1 MKRKIR
7 ITAAIIC
14 IMLLTMATVNAE
26 TIRPRYVTVGEF
38 SCSLNISSGR
48 ARCMADVMITEGED
62 YTSCLSATLMRSSD
76 GRNWSTVR
84 IWSSVGSGTLG
95 VSIDATIKVA
105 SGYKYKLLAKAT
117 IKNNSGAIIET
128 VSKSSG
134 IVNH

>member
-1 MKRKIR
+1 MKQKIK
-7 ITAAIIC
+7 ITAAIIF
-14 IMLLTMATVNAE
+14 ILLVTIVAVNAE
-26 TIRPRYVTVGEF
+26 TIRPRYVAVNRF
-38 SCSLNISSGR
+38 LCSLSISSGE
-48 ARCMADVMITEGED
+48 ANCMADVMTTGD
-62 YTSCLSATLMRSSD
+62 GGYTSCLSATLMRSSD

-84 IWSSVGSGTLG
+84 TWSAVGSGTLG